1 MEDIETLIKL
11 TSKEQVGSLIANIN
25 EINVFSNNRNYEV
38 KEIEYSIFTKAW
50 LHRKYALPWQ
60 VYEFTQDDFT
70 PTIPDIKINGIK
82 VHLHYLM

>member
-38 KEIEYSIFTKAW
+38 KEIEYSIFTKA
-50 LHRKYALPWQ
+50 
-60 VYEFTQDDFT
+60 
-70 PTIPDIKINGIK
+70 
-82 VHLHYLM
+82 